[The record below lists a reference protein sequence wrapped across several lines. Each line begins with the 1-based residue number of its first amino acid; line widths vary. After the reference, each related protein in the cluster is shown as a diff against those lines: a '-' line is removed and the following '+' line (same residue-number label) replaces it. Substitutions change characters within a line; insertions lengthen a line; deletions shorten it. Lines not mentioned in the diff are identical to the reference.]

1 MQQQFITSETVLQW
15 LDDDE
20 AILVDVREPE
30 ERAIARI
37 DRSHA
42 LPLSCFV
49 PDALPNH
56 DGKKIIL
63 HCASGIRCGLA
74 AEKIIQSGYSG
85 TIYRLQG
92 GIEDWYA
99 SGNPVMHD

>member
-1 MQQQFITSETVLQW
+1 MPQQFITSETVLQW

-56 DGKKIIL
+56 AGKKIIL

-74 AEKIIQSGYSG
+74 AEKIIQSGYSD

>member
-1 MQQQFITSETVLQW
+1 MKQQFITSATVLHW

-20 AILVDVREPE
+20 AILIDVREPE
-30 ERAIARI
+30 ERAVARI

-49 PDALPNH
+49 PNAVPNH
-56 DGKKIIL
+56 DGKKIIF

-74 AEKIIQSGYSG
+74 AEKMIESGYSG

-99 SGNPVMHD
+99 SSKPVTHD